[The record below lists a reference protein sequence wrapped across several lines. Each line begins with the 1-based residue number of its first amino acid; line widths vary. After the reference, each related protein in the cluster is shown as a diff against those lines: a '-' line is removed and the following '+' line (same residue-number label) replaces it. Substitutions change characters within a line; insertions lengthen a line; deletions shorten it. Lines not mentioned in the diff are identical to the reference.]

1 MFVIKFTWKIIFID
15 AKKAGYKGGVEGTG
29 TNVVQKEE
37 TVAEHHEKDADGNVI
52 EHPIEGE
59 ENLEETKV
67 DKVRRLLAMQETF
80 EKDREELKVPTSP
93 NWRDRLGLQEEATPE
108 QLKKRAKLQDIK
120 KLTNAG
126 KHKEASDAFK
136 KEFPNF

>member
-1 MFVIKFTWKIIFID
+1 M
-15 AKKAGYKGGVEGTG
+15 
-29 TNVVQKEE
+29 
-37 TVAEHHEKDADGNVI
+37 
-52 EHPIEGE
+52 
-59 ENLEETKV
+59 EETKV

-93 NWRDRLGLQEEATPE
+93 NWRERLGLQEEATPE

-120 KLTNAG
+120 KLTNSG